1 MVIALASCKMIWG
14 TIDRLS
20 CMYLGLYSGAQGDP
34 LSLLQLLQVIVE
46 EEPPQP
52 PPALPQG
59 GEVQRPAV
67 RAQLHVPW

>member
-1 MVIALASCKMIWG
+1 MRRGASA
-14 TIDRLS
+14 
-20 CMYLGLYSGAQGDP
+20 GAQGYP
-34 LSLLQLLQVIVE
+34 LSLLELLQVTAE
-46 EEPPQP
+46 EEPTQP

>member
-1 MVIALASCKMIWG
+1 MRRGAS
-14 TIDRLS
+14 
-20 CMYLGLYSGAQGDP
+20 SGAQGYP
-34 LSLLQLLQVIVE
+34 LSLLELLQVTAE
-46 EEPPQP
+46 EEPTQP